1 PARTT
6 VRSVHADTSSWTST
20 PSLGRSVMMHDIAY
34 LSLLM
39 LIVVTALG
47 AVLARGY
54 ITSVVVLSV
63 FSVFATVTFAM
74 LQAVD
79 VAMAEAAIGAGFMT
93 AIFVTAIDRM
103 RSKR

>member
-1 PARTT
+1 
-6 VRSVHADTSSWTST
+6 
-20 PSLGRSVMMHDIAY
+20 MMHDIAY

>member
-1 PARTT
+1 
-6 VRSVHADTSSWTST
+6 
-20 PSLGRSVMMHDIAY
+20 MMHDIAY
-34 LSLLM
+34 LSLLI

-63 FSVFATVTFAM
+63 FSILATVAFAM

-79 VAMAEAAIGAGFMT
+79 VAMAEAAIGAGLMT

>member
-1 PARTT
+1 
-6 VRSVHADTSSWTST
+6 SWTST

-34 LSLLM
+34 LFLLI

-54 ITSVVVLSV
+54 ITAIVVLSV
-63 FSVFATVTFAM
+63 FSVLATVAFAM

-79 VAMAEAAIGAGFMT
+79 VAMAEAAIGAGLMT